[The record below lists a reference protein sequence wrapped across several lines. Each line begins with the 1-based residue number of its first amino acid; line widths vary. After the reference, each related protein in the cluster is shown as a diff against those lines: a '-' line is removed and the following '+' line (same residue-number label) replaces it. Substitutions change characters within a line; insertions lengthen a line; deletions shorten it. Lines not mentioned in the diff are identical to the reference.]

1 MMRDSTRDQM
11 QEPANGRKLILAT
24 VLTLG
29 FAAVEAAAGWWS
41 GSLALLSDAGH
52 MVTDASALLIA
63 ALAGTIARRG
73 PSPKHSY
80 GFGRAQLVA
89 ALANGLFMLAIV
101 ATIIVQAVSRFA
113 NPIVVHGE
121 AVTVVASLGLL
132 LNILVAQMLSHG
144 GRDLNVRAALLH
156 VLGDL
161 LGSVAALLLG
171 VIIWATG
178 WFTVDPALS
187 LLIALL
193 IAYSSLKL
201 VREAFHG
208 LMEGVPLHLSLEE
221 IGVSMATVEG
231 ATSVH
236 DLHVWSLTAERI
248 ALSAHV
254 VIGGLPRRPLN
265 DASRTEVGSGYID
278 MADRPPDEPGVATSD
293 TLPNETR
300 EVRHLQGI
308 ELGYVPGYGLNV
320 VTGTFWMIPQPVEK
334 DRCVP
339 GKLTPDR
346 DVGIPLPSLSIQC
359 ARVLQPDVKTSE
371 EQLLARR

>member
-1 MMRDSTRDQM
+1 M
-11 QEPANGRKLILAT
+11 QKRANGRKLMLAT

-52 MVTDASALLIA
+52 MVTDSAALLIA
-63 ALAGTIARRG
+63 ALAGWVARRG

-89 ALANGLFMLAIV
+89 ALVNGLFMLAV
-101 ATIIVQAVSRFA
+101 VTAIIVQAVSRFA
-113 NPIVVHGE
+113 NPIAVQGE

-132 LNILVAQMLSHG
+132 LNIFVARMLSHG
-144 GRDLNVRAALLH
+144 GRDLNMRAALLH

-161 LGSVAALLLG
+161 LGSLAALLSG
-171 VIIWATG
+171 IIVWATG
-178 WFTVDPALS
+178 WFAVDPALS
-187 LLIALL
+187 LLISML

-221 IGVSMATVEG
+221 IGVAMARVEG
-231 ATSVH
+231 VTSVH

-254 VIGGLPRRPLN
+254 VTGGLESWPETLTRLKALLAQRYGIEHVTLQPEIGGQ
-265 DASRTEVGSGYID
+265 T
-278 MADRPPDEPGVATSD
+278 
-293 TLPNETR
+293 
-300 EVRHLQGI
+300 
-308 ELGYVPGYGLNV
+308 
-320 VTGTFWMIPQPVEK
+320 
-334 DRCVP
+334 
-339 GKLTPDR
+339 
-346 DVGIPLPSLSIQC
+346 
-359 ARVLQPDVKTSE
+359 
-371 EQLLARR
+371 